1 MPRIGGRRSIV
12 AALVTVALLV
22 VPMACSDSSTQ
33 GQSGPSVTVAPPA
46 TSAPTTDCAAASA
59 LKSSLADLANVKP
72 LQDGLTA
79 LTTAI
84 ANVKSSL
91 GVAVAAASAAL
102 QPAVQSVKAAFSQ
115 LETAASGLS
124 ADNLRQQAPQINSAL
139 QQVGSAATSFATTL
153 TQSCPAG

>member
-1 MPRIGGRRSIV
+1 MPRIGVRRSIV

-33 GQSGPSVTVAPPA
+33 GQSSPSTSVAPPA
-46 TSAPTTDCAAASA
+46 TGTPTPDCAAASA

-72 LQDGLTA
+72 LQDGLAA
-79 LTTAI
+79 LTTAM

-91 GVAVAAASAAL
+91 GAAVAAASAAL

-115 LETAASGLS
+115 LETAASGLTT
-124 ADNLRQQAPQINSAL
+124 DNFRQKAPQINSAL
-139 QQVGSAATSFATTL
+139 QQVGSAATSLATTV